1 MAARE
6 IFQTERIPLVG
17 MPNQRQATDG
27 TAVTKDQRFINFF
40 PMKYTNKLT
49 GKETYYLVKRPG
61 FETFLTP
68 TAGSIGTAL
77 HVWETVGTA
86 ETDIMS
92 AWGAV
97 NSTIKKG
104 TTSLGA
110 MTGVAKG
117 FTEIDFTGTSTVVIP
132 SSDNTA
138 WYYPFGGALTQITDA
153 DFPTARGIQGKFVSL
168 DGYLFIMDQFGRIY
182 NSDINSVTAWGATSF
197 IETTYYT
204 GFGIG
209 LARHHD
215 AIVAFTSSA
224 VEFYTNEGASPSPLA
239 RREMVTVPIGCVRPT
254 NTYYSSI
261 AQMREQLFFIGTQK
275 TGGASIYKIEQYAFH
290 KVSIPAIDQQLEV
303 AEPNNCYLTN
313 AKIWG
318 MDVIILGAG
327 TISYVYL
334 PDFDMWCEIDGS
346 ADVWEVLAGGSA
358 NQCRVFSLSSS
369 DTSGKIYQWNTD
381 TPVWTDNGVAYTA
394 SAITSRVDFDTE
406 NNKRFHK
413 VKLIGDKQASTCTI
427 GISWSDDDY
436 VTFSTER
443 NVDMSQDRT
452 YLTQCGMGRRR
463 AFKFTN
469 STNTPC
475 RLQALE
481 LNYSECGF

>member
-1 MAARE
+1 
-6 IFQTERIPLVG
+6 
-17 MPNQRQATDG
+17 
-27 TAVTKDQRFINFF
+27 
-40 PMKYTNKLT
+40 
-49 GKETYYLVKRPG
+49 
-61 FETFLTP
+61 
-68 TAGSIGTAL
+68 
-77 HVWETVGTA
+77 
-86 ETDIMS
+86 
-92 AWGAV
+92 
-97 NSTIKKG
+97 
-104 TTSLGA
+104 
-110 MTGVAKG
+110 
-117 FTEIDFTGTSTVVIP
+117 
-132 SSDNTA
+132 
-138 WYYPFGGALTQITDA
+138 
-153 DFPTARGIQGKFVSL
+153 
-168 DGYLFIMDQFGRIY
+168 
-182 NSDINSVTAWGATSF
+182 
-197 IETTYYT
+197 
-204 GFGIG
+204 
-209 LARHHD
+209 
-215 AIVAFTSSA
+215 
-224 VEFYTNEGASPSPLA
+224 
-239 RREMVTVPIGCVRPT
+239 
-254 NTYYSSI
+254 
-261 AQMREQLFFIGTQK
+261 
-275 TGGASIYKIEQYAFH
+275 
-290 KVSIPAIDQQLEV
+290 
-303 AEPNNCYLTN
+303 
-313 AKIWG
+313 